1 MKLKPIGTINSP
13 YKTKAE
19 SPHQGRYSEELSKIT
34 IFEEYADGLLGIE
47 DKKHILIFYWQNKAE
62 RDKLQVVPRGKTKKK
77 GVFAIRAPVRP
88 NPIALCLVELVEI
101 DGRTLTVKWLDALDG
116 SPVLDIK
123 PFSAEIDTYSKPL

>member
-1 MKLKPIGTINSP
+1 MKLKSIGIINSP
-13 YKTKAE
+13 YKTRAE
-19 SPHQGRYSEELSKIT
+19 APHQGRYSEELSKIT
-34 IFEEYADGLLGIE
+34 IFEEYADGLLGLE
-47 DKKHILIFYWQNKAE
+47 DKKHLLIFYWQNKAE

-101 DGRTLTVKWLDALDG
+101 NGRTLTVKWLDALDG

-123 PFSAEIDTYSKPL
+123 PFSAEIDCL